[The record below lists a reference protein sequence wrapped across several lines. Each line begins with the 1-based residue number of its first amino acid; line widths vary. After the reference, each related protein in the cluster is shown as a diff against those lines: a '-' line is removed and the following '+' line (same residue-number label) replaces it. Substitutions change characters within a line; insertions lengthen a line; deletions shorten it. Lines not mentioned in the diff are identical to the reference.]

1 MVEQLLQL
9 VKEQAQGAV
18 VNNPAVP
25 NDKNDAVINAATHS
39 IATGLQEELANGNAK
54 GVLGLLGGAGSATPD
69 AQNPVVN
76 KISGNFLDT
85 LLQKFNLDSG
95 AAKQIAGSLIPSV
108 LGSLASKTQ
117 DPNNNSFNIQDILNS
132 LTGGKAQGLNLPGIL
147 GKLSGGLDKDGD
159 GDVDLQDLTGLLS
172 SGAKEQQQQQQQP
185 QQNEGGI
192 GGMLKNLLG

>member
-39 IATGLQEELANGNAK
+39 ITTGLQQELANGNAK
-54 GVLGLLGGAGSATPD
+54 EVLGLLGGGNAAPD
-69 AQNPVVN
+69 AQNPVVSR
-76 KISGNFLDT
+76 ISGNFLDT

-117 DPNNNSFNIQDILNS
+117 DPNNSGFNIQDILNS
-132 LTGGKAQGLNLPGIL
+132 LTGGKAQGVNLSGIL
-147 GKLSGGLDKDGD
+147 GRLSGGLDKDGD
-159 GDVDLQDLTGLLS
+159 GDVDFQDLTGLLS
-172 SGAKEQQQQQQQP
+172 NGAKEQQQQQG
-185 QQNEGGI
+185 NEGGI